1 MDKVLELNEYVLMAA
16 LIFTVIALICNI
28 VVITGRSS
36 TVTSASKAKRAPV
49 SANVAGGDSA
59 LAASGARP
67 DGSAEAK
74 RKTPRKR
81 GTRPQGLG
89 LYGTWF
95 TIVATVLVLI
105 YLGIRVYLTGYGPFA
120 NQHEFAVSF
129 VFGILLC
136 YLVAEYAYGIRA
148 LSLIVLPI
156 AAVLTVYAMA
166 QDTSVKPLIPALQN
180 NLLLTLHVG
189 FAIIAYGAAC
199 VSCAAA
205 VIYLAYPHIKIK
217 KLPAREVFD
226 DLGYKAATV
235 TFPMLTI
242 MIALGSVW
250 ANVAWGRY
258 WDWDPKETAALVT
271 WLIYAGY
278 LHARVTRG
286 WQGKRSARLLLL
298 GFAAVLFAYFGNHFF
313 GGLHSYA

>member
-180 NLLLTLHVG
+180 NLLLNASCWFRDNCLRSRVCFMCG
-189 FAIIAYGAAC
+189 SGDLSCLSAYQ
-199 VSCAAA
+199 
-205 VIYLAYPHIKIK
+205 
-217 KLPAREVFD
+217 D
-226 DLGYKAATV
+226 
-235 TFPMLTI
+235 
-242 MIALGSVW
+242 
-250 ANVAWGRY
+250 
-258 WDWDPKETAALVT
+258 KEAP
-271 WLIYAGY
+271 G
-278 LHARVTRG
+278 TRG
-286 WQGKRSARLLLL
+286 VRRSWL
-298 GFAAVLFAYFGNHFF
+298 
-313 GGLHSYA
+313 